1 MKAALF
7 DLDGVIVDTE
17 PSYSIFWGGIG
28 RDYNVG
34 IDNFAD
40 VIKGTTLTQIL
51 ERYFP
56 EEVREEV
63 VEKLNQYEREMRY
76 EIFPEVR
83 DYLEGLSS
91 RGVKCAIVTSSNL
104 EKMDNLWKQ
113 QPWLREYF
121 DVVITDEDVT
131 LSKPDPQPYLIAAE
145 RLGIAPEDCVVYEDS
160 YNGLLSGRRAGCRV
174 VALATTNPRA
184 SLQDKA
190 DIVVDNLGQLSE

>member
-17 PSYSIFWGGIG
+17 PSYSIFWGGMG

-63 VEKLNQYEREMRY
+63 VEKLNQYERAMRY

-83 DYLEGLSS
+83 DYLEGLRS

-104 EKMDNLWKQ
+104 EKMDNLWTQ

-184 SLQDKA
+184 SLEDKA

>member
-17 PSYSIFWGGIG
+17 PSYSIFWGGMG

-34 IDNFAD
+34 IDNFSD

-56 EEVREEV
+56 EEVRAEV

-83 DYLEGLSS
+83 DYLEGLRS

-184 SLQDKA
+184 SLEDKA

>member
-17 PSYSIFWGGIG
+17 PSYSIFWGAMG
-28 RDYNVG
+28 RDYNVC

-56 EEVREEV
+56 EEVRGEV

-83 DYLEGLSS
+83 DYLEGLRS

-113 QPWLREYF
+113 QPWLMEYF

-184 SLQDKA
+184 SLEDKA
-190 DIVVDNLGQLSE
+190 DIVVYNLSQLSE

>member
-17 PSYSIFWGGIG
+17 PSYSIFWGGMG

-145 RLGIAPEDCVVYEDS
+145 RLGIAPEDCVVFEDS

>member
-51 ERYFP
+51 EWYFP

-63 VEKLNQYEREMRY
+63 VEKLSQYEREMRY

-91 RGVKCAIVTSSNL
+91 GGVKCAIVTSSNL

-184 SLQDKA
+184 SLEDKA

>member
-17 PSYSIFWGGIG
+17 PSYSIFWGGMG

-56 EEVREEV
+56 EEVRGEV
-63 VEKLNQYEREMRY
+63 VEKLNQYERAMRY

-83 DYLEGLSS
+83 DYLEGLRS

-104 EKMDNLWKQ
+104 EKMDNLWTQ

-184 SLQDKA
+184 SLEDKA

>member
-56 EEVREEV
+56 EEVRAEV

-145 RLGIAPEDCVVYEDS
+145 RLGIAPEDCVVFEDS

-184 SLQDKA
+184 SLEDKA

>member
-17 PSYSIFWGGIG
+17 PSYSIFWGGMG

-34 IDNFAD
+34 IDNFSD

-83 DYLEGLSS
+83 DYLEGLRS

-104 EKMDNLWKQ
+104 EKMDNLWRQ

-121 DVVITDEDVT
+121 DEVITDEDVT

-184 SLQDKA
+184 SLEDKA